1 MFIEFLYF
9 LKRTKTLITKD
20 CIYLSSDPE
29 MKIVAQTLKKS
40 TYGIDI

>member
-1 MFIEFLYF
+1 M
-9 LKRTKTLITKD
+9 TKD

-29 MKIVAQTLKKS
+29 MKIVDQILKKS